1 MLPYV
6 TLLDL
11 TLKVLIKIIFS
22 YFAEYKSKLFLNRKW
37 FEMWF
42 LLGLYLQLKSHFFF
56 GKFSSIKSVSMGLSS
71 KDKNLTV
78 MSSRTNTMIP
88 PPFWSRSKRNGEE
101 YPGIL
106 NWLSGKESSSF
117 VSEMTITSTFPE
129 IWSVR
134 ISNLFLKEFM
144 LRWDKTIRLGF
155 FVRITFR
162 LLSETTLDKRSDISS
177 LDSHSW
183 TLLENNL
190 NQYYLKK

>member
-1 MLPYV
+1 
-6 TLLDL
+6 
-11 TLKVLIKIIFS
+11 
-22 YFAEYKSKLFLNRKW
+22 
-37 FEMWF
+37 
-42 LLGLYLQLKSHFFF
+42 
-56 GKFSSIKSVSMGLSS
+56 
-71 KDKNLTV
+71 

-88 PPFWSRSKRNGEE
+88 PLFWSRSKRNGEE

-162 LLSETTLDKRSDISS
+162 LLSETTSDKRSGISS

-183 TLLENNL
+183 TFTSKQFESISSQKVDLKYLRKLLVNKELPFLFKCSFFISKCSSMMLLFWVKSIFFWLQYFLIL
-190 NQYYLKK
+190 NWCPEQFYLCFLCNF